1 MSTSVELSGFQK
13 VCEPPAKPLDD
24 VMWRAWVDKGRARER
39 RNSARRFKIVK
50 LLSIVVL
57 LATAAFWSS
66 LAPFDLVIR
75 FLVAI
80 GSVVTMLQAF
90 AAKYF
95 AFAVLFA
102 ALALLYNPVVPV
114 FGFVGDWQRVLV
126 AASAIPF
133 ITSLA
138 SRDARTAQ
146 TN

>member
-1 MSTSVELSGFQK
+1 M
-13 VCEPPAKPLDD
+13 VCEPPVAKPLDD
-24 VMWRAWVDKGRARER
+24 AVWRAWVAKGRARER
-39 RNSARRFKIVK
+39 RNAARRFMIVK
-50 LLSIVVL
+50 LFSIVAL
-57 LATAAFWSS
+57 LATAALWPN
-66 LAPFDLVIR
+66 LAPFDVLVR

-80 GSVVTMLQAF
+80 GSVISILQAF
-90 AAKYF
+90 PARHY

-114 FGFVGDWQRVLV
+114 FAFVGDWQRFLV

-133 ITSLA
+133 IISLA